1 MHNNAHRPLFRH
13 LAKREAERHGFEG
26 VLRGARMMAADTIDY
41 QTDPSRY
48 RHWKIERDG
57 DIAYL
62 IMDVDQAGG
71 LGDYELKLNSYDL
84 GVDIELN
91 DAVQRLRFEH
101 PEVRCVVIKS
111 GKDNVFCAGANI
123 RMLGKATHGAKVNFC
138 KFTNETRLAIEDASE
153 NSKQVYVCAIN
164 GNAAGGGYELALAA
178 DHIMLVDDRRSAVAL
193 PETPLLAVLPGTG
206 GLTRV
211 TDKRKVRRDRADV
224 FCSIEEGVRGT
235 KAVEWRLVDEVVSN
249 SKWKDAVAARAREV
263 AARSDRP
270 KDAKGITLTP
280 LDRKIEKDRVSYS
293 HVGVEIDRARSLATV
308 TVRAPLQGAPASV
321 EAAHV
326 LGAKFWPLVVAREL
340 EDAILHLRSNE
351 AAIGVVLFRTDG
363 NAQAV
368 LDHDDFLAKANGDWL
383 MREIRHYLKRV
394 FKRVDV
400 TAKSFI
406 ALIEPGSCFAG
417 SLAEL
422 AFAADRSLMLIG
434 TREGDNRKP
443 AAITLGQA
451 NFGLYPMGNGLTRL
465 ETRFFGEPKTLD
477 TLKEKIGTAIE
488 GEEAAELGLVTTAY
502 EDFDWDDEL
511 RVMLEERTSFSPD
524 AMTGMEANLRF
535 AGPETME
542 TKIFGRLT
550 AWQNWIFQR
559 PNAIGEQ
566 GALKLY
572 GSGVS
577 PTFNKDRV

>member
-1 MHNNAHRPLFRH
+1 MT
-13 LAKREAERHGFEG
+13 
-26 VLRGARMMAADTIDY
+26 VIDY

-48 RHWKIERDG
+48 RHWRIEYDG
-57 DIAYL
+57 DVAYL

-153 NSKQVYVCAIN
+153 SSHQSYLCAIN

-224 FCSIEEGVRGT
+224 FCAIEEGIRGS
-235 KAVEWRLVDEVVSN
+235 KAVDWRLVDEVVPN
-249 SKWKDAVAARAREV
+249 SKWKETVAARAHEI

-270 KDAKGITLTP
+270 KNVKGITLTP
-280 LDRKIEKDRVSYS
+280 LARKIEGDRVSYS
-293 HVGVEIDRARSLATV
+293 HVDVEIDRARGLATV
-308 TVRAPLQGAPASV
+308 TVRGPSDNVPASI
-321 EAAHV
+321 EAAHA
-326 LGAKFWPLVVAREL
+326 LGARFWPLTVAREL
-340 EDAILHLRSNE
+340 EDAILHLRTNE
-351 AAIGVVLFRTDG
+351 AAIGVVLFKTDG

-368 LDHDDFLAKANGDWL
+368 LEHDDFLAKANGDWL
-383 MREIRHYLKRV
+383 MREVRHYLKRV
-394 FKRVDV
+394 LKRVDV

-417 SLAEL
+417 TLAEL

-434 TREGDNRKP
+434 TREGDNRKA
-443 AAITLGQA
+443 AAITLGRA
-451 NFGLYPMGNGLTRL
+451 NFSFYPMGNGLARMA
-465 ETRFFGEPKTLD
+465 TRFLGEPKTLD
-477 TLKEKIGTAIE
+477 KLKGKIGEPIE
-488 GEEAAELGLVTTAY
+488 GEEAAELGLVTMAY

-511 RVMLEERTSFSPD
+511 RILLEERASFSPD

-577 PTFNKDRV
+577 PTFNKERV